1 MYTSTEISGSAAR
14 IVVVQLLKSFKKLLK
29 NYQEDMILTG
39 QVYLLMRY
47 HKGIKP
53 FGYFLSVWFCVFGF
67 SSTIRKFYSAL
78 IRNSIITSGYICAF
92 LLLKLTGLENNICS
106 GRHGNVDRIVR

>member
-1 MYTSTEISGSAAR
+1 MKLEKVYGLSEITRHNMYTSTEIGFCCYSSGTAIKVIQEVAAE
-14 IVVVQLLKSFKKLLK
+14 

-78 IRNSIITSGYICAF
+78 IRNSIITSGIFGAF
-92 LLLKLTGLENNICS
+92 LAE
-106 GRHGNVDRIVR
+106 VDRFRK

>member
-1 MYTSTEISGSAAR
+1 MYTSTEISGSAAVGYSSGTA
-14 IVVVQLLKSFKKLLK
+14 IKVIQEVLK
-29 NYQEDMILTG
+29 NYQEDMMTG

-78 IRNSIITSGYICAF
+78 IRNSIITSGYIWCFPFA
-92 LLLKLTGLENNICS
+92 E
-106 GRHGNVDRIVR
+106 VDRFRK